1 MVAHT
6 LREIKEILRPPL
18 ASLSFVEKI
27 QSLESD
33 KDNLA
38 ETLES
43 SVRRV
48 VEKFQAFALAEE

>member
-1 MVAHT
+1 LVYISCSYIARNQRDT
-6 LREIKEILRPPL
+6 ETTL
-18 ASLSFVEKI
+18 ASLPFVEKI

-48 VEKFQAFALAEE
+48 VESSRLLL

>member
-1 MVAHT
+1 
-6 LREIKEILRPPL
+6 
-18 ASLSFVEKI
+18 LSFVEKI

-38 ETLES
+38 EKLES

-48 VEKFQAFALAEE
+48 AENSRLLL

>member
-1 MVAHT
+1 
-6 LREIKEILRPPL
+6 LP
-18 ASLSFVEKI
+18 FVEKI

-48 VEKFQAFALAEE
+48 VESSRLLL